1 MPTPEMRGC
10 SPCFI
15 GDSGV
20 FLCQA
25 LCPGTLERGMR
36 SCSRYFFDVVIFF
49 NSLSLVRP
57 MKSSRFGLGLRSTV
71 MNVQSFKTSLPVMG
85 EHIHRRSIEI
95 KIQFNSI
102 RSSCEELNASRGSLA
117 QPFPYI
123 RSKFPQDCKHSTKH
137 VWCSSHAFARRILK
151 NSPRI
156 YFKETAELT
165 ALRGSSE
172 VVTRTLW
179 YTSVYMYIAEELR
192 IVFQGFLK
200 LMFKI
205 GRFEFDIH

>member
-1 MPTPEMRGC
+1 MLWGGGGEESVSWMFRA
-10 SPCFI
+10 SKQ
-15 GDSGV
+15 V
-20 FLCQA
+20 CQSWA
-25 LCPGTLERGMR
+25 NI
-36 SCSRYFFDVVIFF
+36 SI
-49 NSLSLVRP
+49 LVP
-57 MKSSRFGLGLRSTV
+57 LKL
-71 MNVQSFKTSLPVMG
+71 K
-85 EHIHRRSIEI
+85 
-95 KIQFNSI
+95 FNSI

-123 RSKFPQDCKHSTKH
+123 RSKYPRYCKLSIQH
-137 VWCSSHAFARRILK
+137 VWCCSHAFARRILK

-156 YFKETAELT
+156 YYKETAAELT

-172 VVTRTLW
+172 VVTRTMW

-192 IVFQGFLK
+192 IVFLGFLK

>member
-1 MPTPEMRGC
+1 
-10 SPCFI
+10 
-15 GDSGV
+15 
-20 FLCQA
+20 
-25 LCPGTLERGMR
+25 
-36 SCSRYFFDVVIFF
+36 
-49 NSLSLVRP
+49 

-71 MNVQSFKTSLPVMG
+71 MNVQSFKQVCQSWANTYIVVPL
-85 EHIHRRSIEI
+85 
-95 KIQFNSI
+95 KLKFNSI

-123 RSKFPQDCKHSTKH
+123 RSKYPRYCKLSIKH

-156 YFKETAELT
+156 YYKETAAELT

-172 VVTRTLW
+172 VVTRTMW
-179 YTSVYMYIAEELR
+179 YTSVYKYIAEELR

-205 GRFEFDIH
+205 GGFEFDIH

>member
-1 MPTPEMRGC
+1 M
-10 SPCFI
+10 
-15 GDSGV
+15 
-20 FLCQA
+20 
-25 LCPGTLERGMR
+25 
-36 SCSRYFFDVVIFF
+36 
-49 NSLSLVRP
+49 
-57 MKSSRFGLGLRSTV
+57 
-71 MNVQSFKTSLPVMG
+71 
-85 EHIHRRSIEI
+85 
-95 KIQFNSI
+95 
-102 RSSCEELNASRGSLA
+102 
-117 QPFPYI
+117 
-123 RSKFPQDCKHSTKH
+123 
-137 VWCSSHAFARRILK
+137 K

-205 GRFEFDIH
+205 GRFEFDIHW